1 MLKVLHHLPPELAHR
16 VAVRLLQIYGAMPVL
31 SSDHSKKDISCF
43 GLSFTHRLGVAAGLD
58 KNAVAY
64 KGLMR
69 MGFSFVE
76 VGTVTPLPQL
86 GSPLPRLFRL
96 LEDGA
101 VINRM
106 GFNNRGIEALVQ
118 RVQRDSPQRS
128 AVLGINIGPNKDA
141 PDPLQD
147 YIACFRRALPYA
159 DYFTINLS
167 SPNTPGLRALQRG
180 AGMRR
185 LLQQIHA
192 ARQALAEETSLYP
205 PMLIKVAPDWDC
217 DDDFY
222 RLLDAGVAEG
232 FDGFIVSNT
241 TVSRPESVQSPYRQ
255 EIGGL
260 SGAPLFALS
269 TMYLARAYR
278 HLGGAVPLVGVGG
291 ISSQSDAI
299 LKLRAGASLL
309 QVYSGLTIS
318 PKNIVSI
325 FGRKYGNP
333 RDEAL
338 FRSEVGEDM
347 IGCDA
352 GNLDQEEKL
361 RLLTLSQND

>member
-1 MLKVLHHLPPELAHR
+1 MLKILHHLPPELAHR
-16 VAVRLLQIYGAMPVL
+16 VAVRLLQVYGAMPAL
-31 SSDHSKKDISCF
+31 PSLRASKSISCF
-43 GLSFTHRLGVAAGLD
+43 GLSFAHRLGVAAGLD
-58 KNAVAY
+58 KNGIAY
-64 KGLMR
+64 QGLMR
-69 MGFSFVE
+69 LGFSFVE
-76 VGTVTPLPQL
+76 IGTVTPLPQL

-118 RVQRDSPQRS
+118 RVQRDHLQRS

-147 YIACFRRALPYA
+147 YLSCFRRALPYA

-185 LLQQIHA
+185 LLQQIRT
-192 ARQALAEETSLYP
+192 ARQALAEETSFYP

-241 TVSRPESVQSPYRQ
+241 TVSRPESVQSRHRQ
-255 EIGGL
+255 EMGGL

-269 TMYLARAYR
+269 TTFLARAYQ
-278 HLGGAVPLVGVGG
+278 HLDGAVPLVGVGG
-291 ISSQSDAI
+291 IFSQSDAV

-318 PKNIVSI
+318 PKNTVSV
-325 FGRKYGNP
+325 FRQKYGNP
-333 RDEAL
+333 AEEAL
-338 FRSEVGEDM
+338 FRSSVGEDM

-352 GNLDQEEKL
+352 SNLVQEKSL
-361 RLLTLSQND
+361 AQ